1 MRIKLNDFI
10 LPLIKRIF
18 KKISFINLVDIQ
30 RMSDTSDKIILA
42 QFDCI
47 FMNNNL

>member
-10 LPLIKRIF
+10 PPIITRIF

-30 RMSDTSDKIILA
+30 RMSDTSDKIMLV
-42 QFDCI
+42 QFDYI